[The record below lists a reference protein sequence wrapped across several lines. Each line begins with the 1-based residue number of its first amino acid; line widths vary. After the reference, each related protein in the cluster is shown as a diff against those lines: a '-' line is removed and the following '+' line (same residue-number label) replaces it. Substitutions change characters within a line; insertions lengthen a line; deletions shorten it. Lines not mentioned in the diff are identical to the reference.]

1 MNQPSS
7 KIDKGSDFRP
17 NKYHQARVS
26 VIIPCYNTAGY
37 VVETLESVFSQ
48 TYKDYEVV
56 VVNDGS
62 PDTPSL
68 ELALAPWRDKITYIK
83 TENHGLAGA
92 RNNGI
97 RASSG
102 ELVALL
108 DSDDVWEPNY
118 LEVQV
123 SKLDENPSADIVYPR
138 H

>member
-1 MNQPSS
+1 M
-7 KIDKGSDFRP
+7 
-17 NKYHQARVS
+17 
-26 VIIPCYNTAGY
+26 IIPCYNTAGY

-62 PDTPSL
+62 PDTPSQ
-68 ELALAPWRDKITYIK
+68 ELAIAPWRDKITYIK

-102 ELVALL
+102 ERVALL
-108 DSDDVWEPNY
+108 DLMMSGNQIT
-118 LEVQV
+118 L
-123 SKLDENPSADIVYPR
+123 KCRSANSTRTPPLISFTR
-138 H
+138 AH